1 MQDTG
6 HTNTP
11 DTAQPAGPEAK
22 QRSPEAAAALE
33 AVRDAL
39 TAKRRGE
46 ARERATAALEQYG
59 PDPDLYAL
67 LGRAHVAEDE
77 DDHDDEA
84 ERVYRRGL
92 DVFPDH
98 LDLLAAYA
106 ELCRA
111 ADGLERPGR
120 AARAAQL
127 IARIEELA
135 PGSPQAQRLRDP
147 VPLWAAQGQA
157 PQPSPTHT
165 QRHDVRQALA
175 TAPGLAEAA
184 RLAEEEAGQH
194 PHSLRLAIRAET
206 LTAFTR
212 PGRPLLLWLIRAPCL
227 SVLAVLAAGALT
239 LLLDASARWSV
250 WAAAGA
256 VLALLP
262 YRLLTVLESGARI
275 RATDRVL
282 PLPANTPEPPSP
294 LSPPAAPGLRDF
306 AVLGAALTLA
316 VFALVSPMAL
326 KSLPAEP
333 EDYPHYTV
341 APPQEF
347 RGEPLASAVPVVA
360 GVGSDL
366 ASLWTESLDVEGAFA
381 YLYGDLSVLGN
392 MSGPDA
398 IIVGATGDFR
408 GTPDE
413 ALKGY
418 ELGLSESDST
428 INEIWQP
435 DAGPGGG
442 RLRCVSYAD
451 DREAPGARVACSWVD
466 DGSYGT
472 VVMNERLDHDAA
484 AEAARTARDAVLHG
498 GVRIRGVSALSVGEP
513 WSQAGDGD
521 QGPVVTGS
529 S

>member
-1 MQDTG
+1 MHDTG

-11 DTAQPAGPEAK
+11 DTAQPAEPEAA

-39 TAKRRGE
+39 AAKRSGE
-46 ARERATAALEQYG
+46 ARERSPAALERYG
-59 PDPDLYAL
+59 PDPELYAL
-67 LGRAHVAEDE
+67 LGRAHVAEDD

-92 DVFPDH
+92 DAFPDN
-98 LDLLAAYA
+98 LVLLAAYA

-120 AARAAQL
+120 AARAARL
-127 IARIEELA
+127 MARIEELA
-135 PGSPQAQRLRDP
+135 PGSPEAQQLRAP
-147 VPLWAAQGQA
+147 VPLWTAQSA
-157 PQPSPTHT
+157 TPQHSLSHT

-175 TAPGLAEAA
+175 AAPGLAEAT

-212 PGRPLLLWLIRAPCL
+212 PGRPLLLWLIRAPYL
-227 SVLAVLAAGALT
+227 SVLAVLAVGALT
-239 LLLDASARWSV
+239 LVLDASARWSV
-250 WAAAGA
+250 WAGAGA
-256 VLALLP
+256 VLALVP

-282 PLPANTPEPPSP
+282 PLPAGAPEPATP
-294 LSPPAAPGLRDF
+294 LSSPPPPGLRDF

-316 VFALVSPMAL
+316 VFALVSPVAL
-326 KSLPAEP
+326 KSVPAEP
-333 EDYPHYTV
+333 KDYPRYTV
-341 APPQEF
+341 SPPDEF
-347 RGEPLASAVPVVA
+347 RGEPLASAVPVVD

-366 ASLWTESLDVEGAFA
+366 ASLWTETLDVEGAFA
-381 YLYGDLSVLGN
+381 YLYGDLSVLEN
-392 MSGPDA
+392 RSGPDA
-398 IIVGATGDFR
+398 LIFGATGDFR
-408 GTPDE
+408 GTPDV
-413 ALKGY
+413 ALKSY

-451 DREAPGARVACSWVD
+451 DAEAPGAHVACSWVD
-466 DGSYGT
+466 DGSLGT

-484 AEAARTARDAVLHG
+484 SDAARTARDAVLHG
-498 GVRIRGVSALSVGEP
+498 GVRA
-513 WSQAGDGD
+513 
-521 QGPVVTGS
+521 
-529 S
+529 

>member
-6 HTNTP
+6 HANTP
-11 DTAQPAGPEAK
+11 DKAQPAEPEAE

-39 TAKRRGE
+39 AAKRRGE
-46 ARERATAALEQYG
+46 ARERATAALEEYG
-59 PDPDLYAL
+59 PDPELYAL

-92 DVFPDH
+92 DAFPDN
-98 LDLLAAYA
+98 LVLLAAYA

-127 IARIEELA
+127 MARVEELA
-135 PGSPQAQRLRDP
+135 PGSPEAQRLRDP
-147 VPLWAAQGQA
+147 APLWTTQSAT
-157 PQPSPTHT
+157 PQHSLAHT

-175 TAPGLAEAA
+175 AAPGLAEAA
-184 RLAEEEAGQH
+184 RLAEEEAGQR
-194 PHSLRLAIRAET
+194 PYSLRLAIRAET

-212 PGRPLLLWLIRAPCL
+212 PGRPLLLWLIRAPYL
-227 SVLAVLAAGALT
+227 SILAVLAVGALT
-239 LLLDASARWSV
+239 LVLDASARWSV
-250 WAAAGA
+250 WAGAGA
-256 VLALLP
+256 VLALVP

-275 RATDRVL
+275 RAMDRVV
-282 PLPANTPEPPSP
+282 PLPAGTPEPA
-294 LSPPAAPGLRDF
+294 SPPAPPGLRDF

-326 KSLPAEP
+326 KTVPAEP
-333 EDYPHYTV
+333 RDYPRYTV
-341 APPQEF
+341 TPPQEF
-347 RGEPLASAVPVVA
+347 RGESLASAVPVVD

-366 ASLWTESLDVEGAFA
+366 ASLWTETLDVEGAFA
-381 YLYGDLSVLGN
+381 YLYGDLSVLGDR
-392 MSGPDA
+392 SGPGA
-398 IIVGATGDFR
+398 VIVGVTGDFR
-408 GTPDE
+408 GTPD
-413 ALKGY
+413 AVLKGY

-442 RLRCVSYAD
+442 RLRCVSFAE
-451 DREAPGARVACSWVD
+451 DREATGAHVACSWVD

-498 GVRIRGVSALSVGEP
+498 GVRA
-513 WSQAGDGD
+513 
-521 QGPVVTGS
+521 
-529 S
+529 